1 MIDAS
6 QMPRV
11 PSEVLQQEQQQAAE
25 YVRAPVAAGADSG
38 AGRPPATQ
46 GTTR

>member
-11 PSEVLQQEQQQAAE
+11 PSEVLQEQQQAAE
-25 YVRAPVAAGADSG
+25 FVRAPIATGAAPG
-38 AGRPPATQ
+38 AGRPPAIQ

>member
-11 PSEVLQQEQQQAAE
+11 PSEVLQQEQQQVAE
-25 YVRAPVAAGADSG
+25 YARAPLGSHQGPV
-38 AGRPPATQ
+38 RPTATQ
-46 GTTR
+46 ETPR

>member
-25 YVRAPVAAGADSG
+25 YVRAPAAPGGTSG
-38 AGRPPATQ
+38 PLRPEATQ
-46 GTTR
+46 RTTR

>member
-6 QMPRV
+6 QLPRV
-11 PSEVLQQEQQQAAE
+11 PNEALQKEQQGVTE
-25 YVRAPVAAGADSG
+25 YARAPVATGGQVG

>member
-11 PSEVLQQEQQQAAE
+11 PNEQAQKEKQLPE
-25 YVRAPVAAGADSG
+25 YARAPQASGGPVA
-38 AGRPPATQ
+38 AGRPPAIQ
-46 GTTR
+46 ETTR

>member
-6 QMPRV
+6 QLPRV
-11 PSEVLQQEQQQAAE
+11 PSEVLQEQQAAE
-25 YVRAPVAAGADSG
+25 YVRAPIATGVAPG
-38 AGRPPATQ
+38 AGRPPAIQ